1 MNRKNANILVVDDE
15 KSMRDSM
22 QMLLQEDYAVF
33 TAKSAKEAVKLIKNT
48 PIDLVLLDIRLPEID
63 GIEILKIIK
72 GIDASIEVIMITAVV
87 AVKKAVEAIHHGAY
101 DYITKPF
108 DIAAL
113 QEQVEKVLEKRKLLQ
128 ENISLRMLIEKDY
141 QFEKIVGKSD
151 VIRAVFKT
159 IDDVAKSNATILI
172 TGESGTG
179 KELVARAIHNR
190 SPRQAQ
196 LFVPINCAAIPENLL
211 ESELFGHE
219 RGSFTGAI
227 ERQIGKFEIANGGTL
242 FLDEIGSLPLPMQA
256 KLLRAIQ
263 EKQIQRIG
271 APHPLPVDVRLITA
285 TNSDLRAEIKKSRF
299 REDLYYRLNV
309 IPVHLP
315 PLRERREDVPLLANH
330 FLHKFNHE
338 FGKKLKGI
346 KKDTMQLL
354 MEYSWPGNIRE
365 LENLIERLI
374 VLSKSESLDSSLLPS
389 EIKGEV
395 STKLSPSDVSLHQA
409 VKKFEADF
417 IRRALDKSGG
427 KKSVT
432 AKLLGIH
439 RNTLRQ
445 LEKDLKLE

>member
-1 MNRKNANILVVDDE
+1 
-15 KSMRDSM
+15 
-22 QMLLQEDYAVF
+22 
-33 TAKSAKEAVKLIKNT
+33 
-48 PIDLVLLDIRLPEID
+48 
-63 GIEILKIIK
+63 
-72 GIDASIEVIMITAVV
+72 
-87 AVKKAVEAIHHGAY
+87 
-101 DYITKPF
+101 
-108 DIAAL
+108 
-113 QEQVEKVLEKRKLLQ
+113 
-128 ENISLRMLIEKDY
+128 
-141 QFEKIVGKSD
+141 
-151 VIRAVFKT
+151 
-159 IDDVAKSNATILI
+159 
-172 TGESGTG
+172 
-179 KELVARAIHNR
+179 
-190 SPRQAQ
+190 
-196 LFVPINCAAIPENLL
+196 
-211 ESELFGHE
+211 
-219 RGSFTGAI
+219 
-227 ERQIGKFEIANGGTL
+227 
-242 FLDEIGSLPLPMQA
+242 MQA

-315 PLRERREDVPLLANH
+315 PLRERKEDVPLLANH

-445 LEKDLKLE
+445 LEKELKLE